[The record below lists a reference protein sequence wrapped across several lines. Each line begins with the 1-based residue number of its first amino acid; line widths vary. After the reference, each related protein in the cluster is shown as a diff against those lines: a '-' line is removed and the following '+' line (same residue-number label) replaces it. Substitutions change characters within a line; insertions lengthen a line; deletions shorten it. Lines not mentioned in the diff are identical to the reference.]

1 MIEALLR
8 LSQYAGRTVLRY
20 GSQTR
25 ELKKSM
31 RIGCRSR
38 QDFFRCFIR
47 KPGVYLR
54 PVFLYLYNIMRDVSD
69 AMLVAIFSLLSLKL
83 LEGWIAII
91 TGLVAIP
98 YIIVRLILALKRNN
112 REKEQEKRNR
122 EQEKRN
128 EEQEK
133 RNKEQEKRNKEK
145 HEMEVRLLQKQLDGE
160 F

>member
-1 MIEALLR
+1 MIHFWKVSNFPKVPET
-8 LSQYAGRTVLRY
+8 SV
-20 GSQTR
+20 
-25 ELKKSM
+25 
-31 RIGCRSR
+31 I
-38 QDFFRCFIR
+38 
-47 KPGVYLR
+47 KPLPECEG
-54 PVFLYLYNIMRDVSD
+54 FLYLCNIMRDVSD

-122 EQEKRN
+122 E
-128 EEQEK
+128 
-133 RNKEQEKRNKEK
+133 K

-160 F
+160 M